1 MMNILSATVLAVTQA
16 GHLVTIPM
24 MALIPMTTSRIILQT
39 MPVQL
44 LVVLLPWMDVEAQQ
58 RPVWTNTL
66 AMSDHELIQKMQTV
80 PRYHSGGATYLAF
93 HLARVFEGLSLA
105 WVLL

>member
-1 MMNILSATVLAVTQA
+1 MMNILSATVSAVTQA

-24 MALIPMTTSRIILQT
+24 TALIPTTTLRII
-39 MPVQL
+39 PRAISVQL
-44 LVVLLPWMDVEAQQ
+44 LVALLPWMDVEAQQ

-66 AMSDHELIQKMQTV
+66 AMSDHELKQKMQTV
-80 PRYHSGGATYLAF
+80 LRYRSGGATYLAF
-93 HLARVFEGLSLA
+93 HLARVLECQALA